1 MVLKNNFNWLNLSQL
16 KRIGAKPIKRKT
28 KNNNKQTND
37 IAICL

>member
-28 KNNNKQTND
+28 TTTTNKPT
-37 IAICL
+37 L